1 MSNDNNTSNMS
12 ARDINLIINAGFKA
26 NCEKIEY
33 NGLIIT
39 YSTPKPS
46 AVVSYLPLV
55 EENPSPQDH
64 DAAADSK
71 HRAIKETIDDK
82 MFTNPLDFEQES

>member
-1 MSNDNNTSNMS
+1 MDNDKKPSNMS
-12 ARDINLIINAGFKA
+12 GKDINLIINAGFKA

-39 YSTPKPS
+39 YITPKNS
-46 AVVSYLPLV
+46 VVDSYIPLV
-55 EENPSPQDH
+55 DENPSPQDH

-71 HRAIKETIDDK
+71 HKAIKETIDDK